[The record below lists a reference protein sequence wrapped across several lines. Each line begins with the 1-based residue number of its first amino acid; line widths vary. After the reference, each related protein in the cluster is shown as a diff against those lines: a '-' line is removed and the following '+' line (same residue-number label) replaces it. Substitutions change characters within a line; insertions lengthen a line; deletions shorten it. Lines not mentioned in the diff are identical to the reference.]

1 MNGANMKIIR
11 LRNLSARAPDLCDA
25 EAIASL
31 IGKCDDGVLRNEA
44 DILTD
49 WQQPGF
55 VLANDA
61 RIITTQDKRIV
72 GYVAVYQIREQSK
85 AREGSDINLC
95 AYLQTADFTLCFTL
109 CVDPDYRE
117 RGIETLLL
125 RLIEARARQLLAVH
139 VQGAR
144 TVSRICMSRRDQALR
159 SLLVQDGYTPV
170 WYFWR
175 LRISMDQVVARSTQ
189 AEQEQPLFLDVAL
202 HIGDTEPKVPSGPCE
217 GEGTPN
223 LIGYTDMYE
232 VRHYDVFEKVLSE
245 GPCQEVDQ
253 SLQLYS
259 AVR

>member
-1 MNGANMKIIR
+1 MKIIR

-31 IGKCDDGVLRNEA
+31 IDKCDDGVLRNEA
-44 DILTD
+44 DILSD

-61 RIITTQDKRIV
+61 RIITTQDKRII
-72 GYVAVYQIREQSK
+72 GYVAVYQIRAQSK

-95 AYLQTADFTLCFTL
+95 AYLRASDFTLCFTL

-144 TVSRICMSRRDQALR
+144 TVSRICISRRDQALR

-175 LRISMDQVVARSTQ
+175 LRISMDQVIARSTQ

-202 HIGDTEPKVPSGPCE
+202 HIGDREPKVPSGPCE
-217 GEGTPN
+217 HEGTPN
-223 LIGYTDMYE
+223 LIGHTGVYE

-245 GPCQEVDQ
+245 GSYQEVEQ
-253 SLQLYS
+253 PLPLYS